1 MVSRCDLLRPFL
13 RRDEAISDEIHQDV
27 LSETLGPV
35 PGSVNATV
43 CEGVVTLTGRV
54 AERADMPIVE
64 RLCRSVDGVVAVHGA
79 SATRSTTRTWTR
91 APPRTPLGLT
101 GERPGVRMVRRAQAS
116 RPTATAAEAARRPH
130 PDSMRRKGSP
140 ASRGS

>member
-54 AERADMPIVE
+54 AERADIPIVE
-64 RLCRSVDGVVAVHGA
+64 RLCRSVDGVVAVHQSLGYEIDDQDLDS
-79 SATRSTTRTWTR
+79 SAPTDTTR
-91 APPRTPLGLT
+91 
-101 GERPGVRMVRRAQAS
+101 
-116 RPTATAAEAARRPH
+116 
-130 PDSMRRKGSP
+130 PDQ
-140 ASRGS
+140 